1 MIHLD
6 TTGARMGTE
15 LLSLANRPQN
25 SGALEA
31 PFIVRRCGY
40 YYLFVSWD
48 TCCQGVNS
56 TYNIRVGRS
65 TSVTGPYADKA
76 GTAMPQGGG
85 TLLVQADTRW
95 RGPGHNAIIFRGSA
109 AYNVYH
115 AYDANNAGRV
125 TLRISEIAWD
135 TDGWPISAGP

>member
-1 MIHLD
+1 
-6 TTGARMGTE
+6 
-15 LLSLANRPQN
+15 
-25 SGALEA
+25 
-31 PFIVRRCGY
+31 
-40 YYLFVSWD
+40 
-48 TCCQGVNS
+48 
-56 TYNIRVGRS
+56 
-65 TSVTGPYADKA
+65 
-76 GTAMPQGGG
+76 MPQGGG